1 MFLIIKPILVTV
13 ITMKFYFSSK
23 QFKQLNEFSFN
34 EKQQIIALATSK
46 MSPAAK
52 FFLNLLKLCLLTP
65 PFLMLA
71 SLDSWWFLMPIFF
84 VLIGYFIVL
93 RPVSLF
99 FIKQHLS
106 QAITEFL
113 SDNKQV

>member
-1 MFLIIKPILVTV
+1 
-13 ITMKFYFSSK
+13 MKFYFSSK
-23 QFKQLNEFSFN
+23 QFEQLNDFPFN

-52 FFLNLLKLCLLTP
+52 VFLNLLKLCILTP

-71 SLDSWWFLMPIFF
+71 NIDSWWFLLPIFF

-93 RPVSLF
+93 RPLSLYF
-99 FIKQHLS
+99 VKKHLS

-113 SDNKQV
+113 ADKK